1 LIVYDRSTVG
11 SGAWSTRTNRASMT
25 ANEPLDPLI
34 EEATDW
40 LLRLEEDSGDAG
52 LRAAAEAWRQADPAH
67 ARAWIHAERA
77 WHLLPT
83 RWPQSAVAHQ
93 DSRAV
98 ASASRF
104 ARVPAPAR
112 WAVGIAAALMAFF
125 AVMYLPATLTRLQAD
140 FATET
145 AELRQITLEDGT
157 VVHLGPLTALDV
169 LFTADRRSVT
179 LLAGEAFFE
188 VTPDRARP
196 FEVQARELA
205 VTVVG
210 TAFDVRISDD
220 ALSVGVQ
227 HGVVEARA
235 GYAASPS
242 PVRLGP
248 GDRFVVDR
256 RSGYVRRTKVPPG
269 EVASWRDRKLFV
281 EGATV
286 AEVVDELRRYRSG
299 WIVFAGGGL
308 ADQRITG
315 FYDLQDPDAALRILV
330 GPLGGR
336 VREVTPLLQVIS
348 GP

>member
-1 LIVYDRSTVG
+1 
-11 SGAWSTRTNRASMT
+11 MT

-40 LLRLEEDSGDAG
+40 LLRLDEESGDAG

-67 ARAWIHAERA
+67 ARAWHHAERA
-77 WHLLPT
+77 WRLLAT
-83 RWPQSAVAHQ
+83 RKPQPALPPRNPPAVVLT
-93 DSRAV
+93 SRM
-98 ASASRF
+98 
-104 ARVPAPAR
+104 ARVPVAAR
-112 WAVGIAAALMAFF
+112 LAAGVAAALVVLF
-125 AVMYLPATLTRLQAD
+125 AVLYLPATLTRLRAD
-140 FATET
+140 FASET

-157 VVHLGPLTALDV
+157 VVHLSPLTALDV
-169 LFTADRRSVT
+169 RFTADRRSVT

-188 VTPDRARP
+188 VAPDRGRP
-196 FEVQARELA
+196 FEVQARELS

-227 HGVVEARA
+227 HGAVEAHA
-235 GYAASPS
+235 GFAASPS

-256 RSGYVRRTKVPPG
+256 RSGHVRRTKVPPE
-269 EVASWRDRKLFV
+269 EVASWRGHKLFV

-315 FYDLQDPDAALRILV
+315 LYDLQDPDAALRILV
-330 GPLGGR
+330 GSLGGR

>member
-1 LIVYDRSTVG
+1 
-11 SGAWSTRTNRASMT
+11 MT
-25 ANEPLDPLI
+25 ADEPLDPLI

-40 LLRLEEDSGDAG
+40 LLRLEEESGDAG

-67 ARAWIHAERA
+67 ARAWSHAERA
-77 WHLLPT
+77 WRLLAT
-83 RWPQSAVAHQ
+83 RKPQPALPPRAPPAVVLT
-93 DSRAV
+93 SRL
-98 ASASRF
+98 
-104 ARVPAPAR
+104 ARVPAAAR
-112 WAVGIAAALMAFF
+112 WAAGVAAALVVLF
-125 AVMYLPATLTRLQAD
+125 AVLYLPATLTRLQAD
-140 FATET
+140 FTSET
-145 AELRQITLEDGT
+145 AELRRITLEDGT
-157 VVHLGPLTALDV
+157 VVHLSPLTALDV
-169 LFTADRRSVT
+169 RFTDDRRSVT

-188 VTPDRARP
+188 VVSDRARP
-196 FEVQARELA
+196 FEVQAHELS

-220 ALSVGVQ
+220 ALSVGVEQ
-227 HGVVEARA
+227 GAVEARS
-235 GYAASPS
+235 GFVASPS

-256 RSGYVRRTKVPPG
+256 RNGYVRRTKVPPG
-269 EVASWRDRKLFV
+269 EVASWRDHKLFV

-315 FYDLQDPDAALRILV
+315 LYDLQDPDAALRILV

>member
-1 LIVYDRSTVG
+1 
-11 SGAWSTRTNRASMT
+11 MT

-40 LLRLEEDSGDAG
+40 LLRLEEESGDAG
-52 LRAAAEAWRQADPAH
+52 LRAAAEAWRHADPAH
-67 ARAWIHAERA
+67 DRAWVHAERA
-77 WHLLPT
+77 WRLLAT
-83 RWPQSAVAHQ
+83 RKPQPVVPRPDPPAVAPG
-93 DSRAV
+93 
-98 ASASRF
+98 ASRL

-112 WAVGIAAALMAFF
+112 WAAGVAAALVVLF
-125 AVMYLPATLTRLQAD
+125 AVVYLPPALTRLQAD

-145 AELRQITLEDGT
+145 AELRQITLDDGT
-157 VVHLGPLTALDV
+157 VVHLSPLTALDIR
-169 LFTADRRSVT
+169 FTADRRAVT

-188 VTPDRARP
+188 VVPDRARP
-196 FEVQARELA
+196 FEVQARELS
-205 VTVVG
+205 VTAVG

-227 HGVVEARA
+227 RGAVEARS
-235 GYAASPS
+235 GFAASP
-242 PVRLGP
+242 PPARLGP
-248 GDRFVVDR
+248 GDRLVVDR
-256 RSGYVRRTKVPPG
+256 RNGHVRRTRVAPE
-269 EVASWRDRKLFV
+269 EVASWRDHKLFV

-286 AEVVDELRRYRSG
+286 AQVVDELRRYRSG
-299 WIVFAGGGL
+299 WIVFAGSGL

>member
-1 LIVYDRSTVG
+1 
-11 SGAWSTRTNRASMT
+11 MT

-40 LLRLEEDSGDAG
+40 LLRLEEDSGDTG

-67 ARAWIHAERA
+67 ARAWVHAERA
-77 WHLLPT
+77 WRLLAT
-83 RWPQSAVAHQ
+83 RKPQPALPPRDSSAVAPTP
-93 DSRAV
+93 RL
-98 ASASRF
+98 
-104 ARVPAPAR
+104 ARMPAPAR
-112 WAVGIAAALMAFF
+112 WIAGVAAALVVLF
-125 AVMYLPATLTRLQAD
+125 AALYLPATLTRLQAD
-140 FATET
+140 FVTET
-145 AELRQITLEDGT
+145 AELRQITLEDGS
-157 VVHLGPLTALDV
+157 VVHLSPLTALDV
-169 LFTADRRSVT
+169 RFTAARRSVT

-188 VTPDRARP
+188 VVPDRARP
-196 FEVQARELA
+196 FEVQARELS

-210 TAFDVRISDD
+210 TAFDVHISDD

-227 HGVVEARA
+227 QGAVEARS
-235 GYAASPS
+235 GFAASPS
-242 PVRLGP
+242 PVRLRP

-256 RSGYVRRTKVPPG
+256 RNGHVRRTKVAPD
-269 EVASWRDRKLFV
+269 EVASWRDHKLFV

>member
-1 LIVYDRSTVG
+1 
-11 SGAWSTRTNRASMT
+11 MT

-40 LLRLEEDSGDAG
+40 LLRLEEESGDAG

-67 ARAWIHAERA
+67 ARAWVHAERA
-77 WHLLPT
+77 WRLLAT
-83 RWPQSAVAHQ
+83 RKPQPALPP
-93 DSRAV
+93 RAPP
-98 ASASRF
+98 ATAPASRL

-112 WAVGIAAALMAFF
+112 WAAAVAAALVALF
-125 AVMYLPATLTRLQAD
+125 AVLYLPPALTRLQAD

-157 VVHLGPLTALDV
+157 VIHLAPLTALDV
-169 LFTADRRSVT
+169 RFTADRRSVT
-179 LLAGEAFFE
+179 LLAGEAFFK
-188 VTPDRARP
+188 VVPDRARP
-196 FEVQARELA
+196 FEVQARELS

-210 TAFDVRISDD
+210 TAFDVRISDVT
-220 ALSVGVQ
+220 LSVGVQ
-227 HGVVEARA
+227 QGVVEARS
-235 GYAASPS
+235 GFAASP
-242 PVRLGP
+242 PPARLGP

-256 RSGYVRRTKVPPG
+256 RNGYVRRTRVPPE
-269 EVASWRDRKLFV
+269 EVASWRDHKLFV

-315 FYDLQDPDAALRILV
+315 LYDLQDPDAALRILV